1 MPRAAYRR
9 ELISE
14 QLFSGHMRLDLGR
27 PMAKGNF
34 IVFKGPTQKGKTN
47 VAMSTIKSFLQE
59 SEEHRAIYVGLTNN
73 AGKMLFNSLPEA
85 CHKRLMAIG
94 IDPRSEEHSTAA
106 NFILAPYAAIK
117 ASQEHSKLL
126 IVFDD
131 VLLHKFKE
139 KLVYDLASQPF
150 APVNVI
156 NELMEQTG
164 CFHDGRVVSSI
175 VIIDTEANQLQFQKD
190 EDATLV
196 HIESLAD

>member
-1 MPRAAYRR
+1 MIDLVSKMPSAAYRR

-34 IVFKGPTQKGKTN
+34 IVFKGPSQKGKTT
-47 VAMSTIKSFLQE
+47 VAFSTIKSYLQE

-73 AGKMLFNSLPEA
+73 AGEMLFKSLPEPL
-85 CHKRLMAIG
+85 HKRLMAIG
-94 IDPRSEEHSTAA
+94 IDPRSSDITDEAQNHSTAA
-106 NFILAPYAAIK
+106 NYILAPHAAIK

-150 APVNVI
+150 APVNVV

-175 VIIDTEANQLQFQKD
+175 VIVDTEANQLQF
-190 EDATLV
+190 
-196 HIESLAD
+196 